1 MAIIANWLNEHVQKK
16 TVDLI
21 VEDTHADTI
30 QEDVVLNEY
39 FPIKMYND
47 RNFLGMVVEKIR
59 PIASVIGYN
68 GKAPTTS
75 AGDFRQ
81 VVQQFA
87 KIGLQYVFN
96 EEMQFRMEE
105 VQRYAGLQGIT
116 VQNAVNPD
124 GSVNRAGAGGDLAE
138 FIFGKA
144 ADLTISMQT
153 VLDNFAWQ
161 IAQYG
166 KIEYTDP
173 RTNIK
178 LSVNYT
184 DASTTYNFFPAPG
197 EAPVV
202 AGEAFDTADRKS
214 WDDYVGADGILDIE
228 LDCEAYR
235 KVNGTYPK
243 AIVMSKTAHRHLIRQ
258 KTTIDYAATFSTGV
272 TAAKMSNVILSR
284 VLEDRGLPPL
294 VLHDRLYDLEDGNG
308 GFTKAR
314 FLDENRYSFLAANM
328 GNRAWGPTIESKK
341 GLYDKPKAGIYMKTF
356 QDPTNSAI
364 DIMEGKATALAL
376 ALNPKL
382 LFSRQ
387 AIYEQ
392 TGITQRLTKN
402 TP

>member
-1 MAIIANWLNEHVQKK
+1 MAIIANWLNEHIQKK
-16 TVDLI
+16 TVDQI

-30 QEDVVLNEY
+30 NEDPVLNEY

-47 RNFLGMVVEKIR
+47 RNFLGVVVEKIR

-87 KIGLQYVFN
+87 KLGLQYVFN

-116 VQNAVNPD
+116 VQNATNPD
-124 GSVNRAGAGGDLAE
+124 GSVNRAGAGGELAD

-144 ADLTISMQT
+144 SDLTIGLQI

-161 IAQYG
+161 IIQNG

-184 DASTTYNFFPAPG
+184 DASSTYDFFPAPG
-197 EAPVV
+197 DAPVV
-202 AGEAFDTADRKS
+202 AGEAFDAGNRVS
-214 WDDYVGADGILDIE
+214 WDAYETADGILDIE

-258 KTTIDYAATFSTGV
+258 KTTTEYAATFSTGV

-284 VLEDRGLPPL
+284 VLEDRGLPPII
-294 VLHDRLYDLEDGNG
+294 LHDRLYDLEDGNG

-314 FLDENRYSFLAANM
+314 FLDENRYALLGSNV
-328 GNRAWGPTIESKK
+328 GNRAWGPCIEAKRS
-341 GLYDKPKAGIYMKTF
+341 LYDRPKAGIWTRTYE
-356 QDPTNSAI
+356 DPLNSAV
-364 DIMEGKATALAL
+364 DIMEAKATALAL
-376 ALNPKL
+376 CLNPKL

-387 AIYEQ
+387 I
-392 TGITQRLTKN
+392 LWD
-402 TP
+402 

>member
-16 TVDLI
+16 TVDQI

-30 QEDVVLNEY
+30 NEDSVLNEY

-47 RNFLGMVVEKIR
+47 RNFLGVVVEKIR

-87 KIGLQYVFN
+87 KLGLQYTFN

-124 GSVNRAGAGGDLAE
+124 GSMNRAGAGGELAD

-144 ADLTISMQT
+144 ADLTIGLQI
-153 VLDNFAWQ
+153 VLDNMAWQ

-184 DASTTYNFFPAPG
+184 DASTNYDFFPAPG
-197 EAPVV
+197 DPPVID
-202 AGEAFDTADRKS
+202 GSAFDSTTRYS
-214 WDDYVGADGILDIE
+214 WDAYDNADGILDIE

-272 TAAKMSNVILSR
+272 TAAKMSNVVLSR
-284 VLEDRGLPPL
+284 VLEDRGLPPII
-294 VLHDRLYDLEDGNG
+294 LHDRLYDLEDSNG
-308 GFTKAR
+308 AFTKAR
-314 FLDENRYSFLAANM
+314 FLNEDRYCFLGANM
-328 GNRAWGPTIESKK
+328 GNRAWGPTVESKK
-341 GLYDKPKAGIYMKTF
+341 GLYDRPKPGIYTRTF
-356 QDPTNSAI
+356 EDPMNSAV
-364 DIMEGKATALAL
+364 DIMEAKATALAL
-376 ALNPKL
+376 CLNPKL
-382 LFSRQ
+382 LLSRQ
-387 AIYEQ
+387 I
-392 TGITQRLTKN
+392 IWS
-402 TP
+402 